1 MASRLDLIRN
11 QIEENNPESGLLVM
25 SDKQLLGVLHQQ
37 KYSKRDYNEFESFM
51 LQALPQ
57 EQLPEKESP
66 YNYGWGQKVYK
77 SLFGAFGEKGPLG
90 YLPEEVR
97 KTAAGV
103 PQNIAEGTANL
114 LEDLKLKGKVPES
127 VRKGANDLL
136 TYTSQVLAGPELV
149 NAQQTEAGVRGV
161 VEDPDTLAGTLAKE
175 VGSFAAPYA
184 GSMKVFNSIGK
195 TIDAQKIKKFQKL
208 YQGANVKKIKPRFP
222 KTLAATKMLASG
234 EIASQWVI
242 KPEDAALGQFLGNIV
257 GDDYE
262 TLSTLIDYVTADE
275 NKSVGENRVA
285 LLFDG
290 LFLTGAITG
299 VIKIGG
305 FTFRSGREMFNYFKG
320 VKNSTTAEQKETIVE
335 TIKEAAESSKG
346 SKTPE
351 ELVKEGGDDTPFKM
365 FSESTKD
372 GLREA
377 ADMIKGVFRSRGF
390 HTPEMFKVLN
400 QSKNAKLAWASKGEQ
415 LMTSMEKQIR
425 LLSKEG
431 MFKVNRQQQ
440 DKLRSDLDKFL
451 SDPELD
457 VTILPESMQPIAKE
471 MRDTIDELSAHLA
484 QSTGINPELRKEI
497 FTNLGSYLRKTYRK
511 FESPDWRPS
520 QEVIEAAEDFVY
532 KKLKN
537 PRLKRSQGKTD
548 DVLREE
554 AKAAV
559 KNILSN
565 AKYSKNLFDFTD
577 VLYGAKNGK
586 TLFRERQK
594 IAQPIR
600 DLLGEETNPSARV
613 FSTLKTLSEYLYDK
627 NLMEKYYRLG
637 KDKFFF
643 ENATGNYRYQIKGQ
657 QFGSLDGKFTDLKTY
672 ATLVKPIS
680 TFADKTFFDNVVG
693 ESALAVGKLLFAAKG
708 FAQSAATVLNNITHE
723 RNLFGSAKILL
734 NNGINPLSKDTWE
747 AFRTVTTKIRGTG
760 KKEYQE
766 LYNKYLRLGIVNQ
779 NARIGDFKL
788 LMESASKTNAGKW
801 LNQYNPFKKTYKTI
815 EDVYV
820 AEDDIWKIVGFE
832 KELKTLQKAYP
843 EKSISELENMAAEII
858 RNTMPTYDMIP
869 AAIKA
874 LRYSPYGNFFSFH
887 VERFRNIFHTY
898 RQGWKELNSGNATLQ
913 RRGAARLGSQ
923 TVLGGGVGASG
934 ADYITG
940 KLSGLSDEEKYHLK
954 ELNKQ
959 DYNGDRWLWDMD
971 KDGNIVW
978 ADLKFNDPDA
988 PVNETIIYPIYD
1000 AIFGKGELDE
1010 RTFDQRLG
1018 QAFSKSLKEFFEPLT
1033 TETLLS
1039 EALID
1044 RIFRNGRTEDGRF
1057 IPGWIDTENPDFETF
1072 VNNEIAAWKHI
1083 AEKLYKVGA
1092 YKNLERFQKAKAGD
1106 KDIYGVGYDVS
1117 SEKFAN
1123 FTGFRFNKV
1132 DNKRLLKNMHQEFYK
1147 FNRETSNAR
1156 TLMYNNI
1163 AKKETT
1169 LQDFLDNYTAANRMY
1184 YKQYVSTK
1192 NKIFHFNELI
1202 KLDKIRKQEGKE
1214 PFYNLNK
1221 AQLELVMIERNIPS
1235 IVREDFKITNPELEY
1250 FKPLTVSDEKKDIF
1264 LKMHPEV
1271 SRSELNRLIR
1281 EIDGKFRK
1289 LPLLELKENYSEDE
1303 METFDRL
1310 GFVEGGL
1317 VKGIQEVPYT
1327 KDDPADRVD
1336 PYTGLSYA
1344 EQSKRIQLSIGGPI
1358 LKAFQKAKT
1367 VPQKLE
1373 YDPAQA
1379 QKTQI
1384 ATTGGTYDKAS
1395 KIMEDYNK
1403 YDALDYGSGIQINQA
1418 RQVLKADTFEPYP
1431 QLDKAEKYGTP
1442 DYIKPEEIQRKYNF
1456 ITNFSVLNV
1465 LPKVDRDIAVKKIG
1479 SLLDD
1484 DGLAVITVR
1493 SKDDVL
1499 KALPNAKQQISDSEL
1514 ITARGTYQKGF
1525 TREELKDYLSGTLGK
1540 EFEVVDLPNKYKMS
1554 GVGVLIRK
1562 KGLQPSYDLAGYKS
1576 ALEEA
1581 AIQAQ
1586 KQNNFKT
1593 GQQLVNYL
1601 RSPKRQGISQEE
1613 IAFVDFDELA
1623 KESNNFKDWSPFDV
1637 IKSIQERKPK
1647 IYRIERREDTPYY
1660 ASTNPEV
1667 TLKLEYDEA
1676 MSKELTLDEKNQF
1689 LKYTQMELI
1698 ELSPAS
1704 KVKNFNEN
1712 DLDDLVDYIDMTQV
1726 FENDLPNFNV
1736 INNKGKIID
1745 KKSVQSIGEYE
1756 ALLEDGIKMKPI
1768 IQTEKDAIEF
1778 ANRLTD
1784 VNYSSPDMSFKVY
1797 TTIGESTGS
1806 EYKIIGNER
1815 DKYTALID
1823 GEIVDDA
1830 AEVAFDEAQIVLQKE
1845 ARVNGDVDYVGEIW
1859 DEPYREESLLGL
1871 LRESQPSANVTD
1883 KELLSRTLPTKYGG
1897 FSGFR
1902 LPVGGARNY
1911 REFTLHIENP
1921 KAGMKF
1927 TDDEGIKHFGGGD
1940 EIAHYRVSDRTD
1952 VDGKNV
1958 LFVEEIQSDVHA
1970 AGRKFGYKS
1979 EGKEIADF
1987 PYKKDWATFVVRDIM
2002 KLAAEGNYDRVSFIN
2017 ATEQLARNQKEVDIV
2032 NAIKIAKAPEVSDT
2046 VKNFSKE
2053 LDDFVSKTTQKKS
2066 VNFYSSDVG
2075 TFLNALKE
2083 FLTNL
2088 KKYPE
2093 ENKKVV
2099 AANIMK
2105 TMDLFD
2111 NFEELSAAMPKRV
2124 DPVEYLIKHLD
2135 FLIQSSYL
2143 PKKFGQIGNMLASE
2157 FKYVQKTLSESSR
2170 LLKAFIEDKEEYVFE
2185 KTILPLPNKYVHGFD
2200 SKLTSKELKNP
2211 KLILQREDVIED
2223 NVKTYQSKAEPIT
2236 KENLLNK
2243 YFIDE
2248 KEKAK
2253 FLKDIEDGNIPSI
2266 DIDLITSVFSP
2277 RGRYLTKIQ
2286 LMDEIFQAANFAN
2299 TSKRY
2304 DAASLEG
2311 DGKKV
2316 IDIYNK
2322 EIPAA
2327 VNKFTKKY
2335 GESVSKEN
2343 DVLYID
2349 PLYEEGIITPEDAYR
2364 LHMYEK
2370 NIEKFGEDEAFEML
2384 RESLENKKLMEDNI
2398 VTVPKKH
2405 NAFSV
2410 EITDEI
2416 KEAVKGGRV
2425 VSMREGGLVDQMK
2438 ILGFK

>member
-11 QIEENNPESGLLVM
+11 QIQENNPESGLLVM

-51 LQALPQ
+51 LQTLPQ

-175 VGSFAAPYA
+175 VGSFAVPYA
-184 GSMKVFNSIGK
+184 GSMSVLNGIGK
-195 TIDAQKIKKFQKL
+195 VIDAQKIKKFQKL

-242 KPEDAALGQFLGNIV
+242 DPETAVVGQFIGDMV
-257 GDDYE
+257 GDDNE
-262 TLSTLIDYVTADE
+262 MLSNLIDYVTADK

-290 LFLTGAITG
+290 LFLTGAIAG

-305 FTFRSGREMFNYFKG
+305 LTFRSGREMFNYFKG

-372 GLREA
+372 GLRES
-377 ADMIKGVFRSRGF
+377 ADIIKGMFRSRGF

-471 MRDTIDELSAHLA
+471 MRDTVDELSAHLA
-484 QSTGINPELRKEI
+484 QSTGISPELRKEI
-497 FTNLGSYLRKTYRK
+497 FTNLGSYLRKTYKR
-511 FESPDWRPS
+511 FESRDWRPS

-554 AKAAV
+554 AKAEV

-643 ENATGNYRYQIKGQ
+643 ENATGNYRYQIQGK
-657 QFGSLDGKFTDLKTY
+657 QFGSLDGKFTNQTTY
-672 ATLVKPIS
+672 FTLVKPIS
-680 TFADKTFFDNVVG
+680 TKLEKTFSDNIVG
-693 ESALAVGKLLFAAKG
+693 ESALSVAKLVLAAKG

-801 LNQYNPFKKTYKTI
+801 LDQYNPLKKTYKTI

-874 LRYSPYGNFFSFH
+874 LRFSPYGNFFSFH

-898 RQGWKELNSGNATLQ
+898 RQGWKELNSGNEILQ

-923 TVLGGGVGASG
+923 TLLGGGVGAST

-940 KLSGLSDEEKYHLK
+940 KMSGLSDEEKYHLK
-954 ELNKQ
+954 QLNKQ

-1000 AIFGKGELDE
+1000 AIFGKGKLDE

-1018 QAFSKSLKEFFEPLT
+1018 QAFSKSLKEFLEPLT

-1044 RIFRNGRTEDGRF
+1044 RIFRNGRTEDGDY
-1057 IPGWIDTENPDFETF
+1057 IPGWIETENPDFDTF

-1132 DNKRLLKNMHQEFYK
+1132 DNNRLLKNMHQEFYK

-1221 AQLELVMIERNIPS
+1221 AQLELVMIERNLPS

-1264 LKMHPEV
+1264 LKMHPEI
-1271 SRSELNRLIR
+1271 SRGELNRLIR

-1317 VKGIQEVPYT
+1317 VKGIKEVPYT
-1327 KDDPADRVD
+1327 KNDPADRVD

-1344 EQSKRIQLSIGGPI
+1344 EQSKRVQLSLGGPL

-1367 VPQKLE
+1367 IPQKLE

-1403 YDALDYGSGIQINQA
+1403 YNALDYGSGIQINQA

-1499 KALPNAKQQISDSEL
+1499 KALPNARQQISDSEL

-1576 ALEEA
+1576 ALEEE
-1581 AIQAQ
+1581 AILAQ

-1647 IYRIERREDTPYY
+1647 IYRIERREDAPYY
-1660 ASTNPEV
+1660 SESNQEV
-1667 TLKLEYDEA
+1667 TLKLDYDEA
-1676 MSKELTLDEKNQF
+1676 MSKELTLEEKNRAF
-1689 LKYTQMELI
+1689 EAYKGELI
-1698 ELSPAS
+1698 YFSPAY
-1704 KVKNFNEN
+1704 KKRKFNEN
-1712 DLDDLVDYIDMTQV
+1712 NIEHVRDYIDTTRIYK
-1726 FENDLPNFNV
+1726 NDLPNFNV

-1745 KKSVQSIGEYE
+1745 KKSVQRLGEYQ
-1756 ALLEDGIKMKPI
+1756 ALLDDGLKLKPI

-1778 ANRLTD
+1778 ANLFTD
-1784 VNYSSPDMSFKVY
+1784 REFSLPDIPYKVY
-1797 TTIGESTGS
+1797 TTIGENTGS
-1806 EYKIIGNER
+1806 EYKIIGNDR
-1815 DKYTALID
+1815 YKYTALKD

-1927 TDDEGIKHFGGGD
+1927 TDDEGTKHFGGGD

-2032 NAIKIAKAPEVSDT
+2032 NAITIAKAPEVSDV
-2046 VKNFSKE
+2046 VKNFSKD
-2053 LDDFVSKTTQKKS
+2053 LDDFVSKTTPKTDED
-2066 VNFYSSDVG
+2066 FYDGDMSTFISD
-2075 TFLNALKE
+2075 LKE
-2083 FLTNL
+2083 FLNNL
-2088 KKYPE
+2088 KKYPI
-2093 ENKKVV
+2093 ENQNAV
-2099 AANIMK
+2099 ADNIMRYIRAGND
-2105 TMDLFD
+2105 DLEKEIGKV
-2111 NFEELSAAMPKRV
+2111 NF
-2124 DPVEYLIKHLD
+2124 LIKYLD
-2135 FLIQSSYL
+2135 WVTPKL
-2143 PKKFGQIGNMLASE
+2143 PRTFRENSGGLAME
-2157 FKYVQKTLSESSR
+2157 FNSARKSLSKASRVLKLLMDDKQKYV
-2170 LLKAFIEDKEEYVFE
+2170 VE
-2185 KTILPLPNKYVHGFD
+2185 KTILPLPYKYVHDFD
-2200 SKLTSKELKNP
+2200 FQLTSKELKNP

-2253 FLKDIEDGNIPSI
+2253 FLKDLEDKNVPILNM
-2266 DIDLITSVFSP
+2266 DLIVAAFSH
-2277 RGRYLTKIQ
+2277 RNSYLSKIQ
-2286 LMDEIFQAANFAN
+2286 VMDEIFRAANFAS

-2304 DAASLEG
+2304 ATASLEG

-2327 VNKFTKKY
+2327 VSKFTKKY
-2335 GESVSKEN
+2335 GESVSKES
-2343 DVLYID
+2343 DVLYMD
-2349 PLYEEGIITPEDAYR
+2349 LLEEEGIITPEDAYR
-2364 LHMYEK
+2364 LHMYDK
-2370 NIEKFGEDEAFEML
+2370 NIEKFGEEEAFDML
-2384 RESLENKKLMEDNI
+2384 SESLENKKIIEDGI
-2398 VTVPKKH
+2398 FSVPKKH